1 MVARGLRAPL
11 LVVSDGAPG
20 LLGAVELVFAHS
32 LHQRCLIH
40 YAEQR
45 IMPSW
50 AQESWWEAGLG
61 LLKSA

>member
-11 LVVSDGAPG
+11 LVMSDGAPG
-20 LLGAVELVFAHS
+20 LLGAVELVSAHS

-50 AQESWWEAGLG
+50 RGEPLWDRGCG